1 MKISVLFGAALALL
15 TGAAQAADYRM
26 SMIVPPSHQWA
37 KSATEMAGRI
47 KDRTEGRVNILL
59 FPSGQLGPEAQILQQ
74 MQTGALDFAFLTM
87 GELANRDNDFGI
99 LAAPYLVPDIPTAGR
114 LLEGQTT
121 AALDEKLPA
130 FGLKGLGWA
139 LSGMRQVVLRDKV
152 GTAAELSGRKI
163 RTLPYAP
170 ELDLW
175 TGLKAVPTPMPL
187 PAVYD
192 AFANGQID
200 GMQIDLEGTWNS
212 NYYANAGM
220 ILNSDHGM
228 FPMLA
233 AASGRKWAQIAPGDQ
248 AIIAEE
254 FAAETAHIVEAYAG
268 LEQEFLAHLQGTG
281 VPVVK
286 VDRAWFG
293 PAIEAYHEQWKA
305 KSPLFEGLLQ
315 EAALLTPQD

>member
-1 MKISVLFGAALALL
+1 MKFTTILKGAAAVLL
-15 TGAAQAADYRM
+15 MAAGTAQATDYRM
-26 SMIVPPSHQWA
+26 SMITPPAHQWT
-37 KSATEMAGRI
+37 KSATDMAARI
-47 KDRTEGRVNILL
+47 NERTEGRVNILI
-59 FPSGQLGPEAQILQQ
+59 FPSGQLGPESQMMQQ
-74 MQTGALDFAFLTM
+74 MQTGALDFAFLTL
-87 GELANRDNDFGI
+87 GELANRDDDFGI
-99 LAAPYLVPDIPTAGR
+99 LAAPYLVPDIVTAGK
-114 LLEGQTT
+114 LLDGETT
-121 AALDEKLPA
+121 KKLEEKLPS

-139 LSGMRQVVLRDKV
+139 VSGMRQVVMNGKV
-152 GTAAELSGRKI
+152 ETVDQLAGKKI
-163 RTLPYAP
+163 RTIPYAP

-187 PAVYD
+187 PALYD

-212 NYYANAGM
+212 KYYSNADV

-233 AASGRKWAQIAPGDQ
+233 AASGRKWVQITPEDQ

-254 FAAETAHIVEAYAG
+254 FATETATIVEAYAR
-268 LEQEFLAHLQGTG
+268 LEQEFLTNLKGTD

-286 VDRAWFG
+286 VDREWFG
-293 PAIEAYHEQWKA
+293 PAIEAYYDQWKT

-315 EAALLTPQD
+315 EAAALN

>member
-1 MKISVLFGAALALL
+1 MKMSVLFGVALALL
-15 TGAAQAADYRM
+15 AGAAQAADYRM

-37 KSATEMAGRI
+37 KSAAAMAARI
-47 KDRTEGRVNILL
+47 KDRTGGRVNILI

-87 GELANRDNDFGI
+87 GELANRDDDFGI
-99 LAAPYLVPDIPTAGR
+99 LAAPYLVPDIAAAGR
-114 LLEGQTT
+114 LLKGGTT

-139 LSGMRQVVLRDKV
+139 LSGMRQVVLREGV
-152 GTAAELSGRKI
+152 ETADGLAGQKI

-175 TGLKAVPTPMPL
+175 RALGAVPTPMPL
-187 PAVYD
+187 PALFD

-212 NYYANAGM
+212 NYHANAGM
-220 ILNSDHGM
+220 ILHSDHGM

-233 AASGRKWAQIAPGDQ
+233 AASGRKWAQIAPADQ
-248 AIIAEE
+248 AIVAQE
-254 FAAETAHIVEAYAG
+254 FAAETAAIVKAYAG
-268 LEQEFLAHLQGTG
+268 LEQQFLANLQGTG

-293 PAIEAYHEQWKA
+293 PAIDSYYDQWKA
-305 KSPLFEGLLQ
+305 KSPLFEGLLR
-315 EAALLTPQD
+315 EAAALD